1 MTQIF
6 AIMVVVFVFL
16 SVYFMIKIKN
26 TAVKLTKSAELNNEE
41 NKLEKK
47 YQFIKGL
54 Y

>member
-1 MTQIF
+1 MTQILV
-6 AIMVVVFVFL
+6 IMISFFVFL
-16 SVYFMIKIKN
+16 AVFFMIKIKN
-26 TAVKLTKSAELNNEE
+26 TAVRLTKNNELNNAE